1 MIKAKKKKSFEL
13 AFDSYLKPLLRSSF
27 SNLFGRGIEA
37 PSEKPVIFIAN
48 HSSWWDGLIFFY
60 LNKQSWKHDIHMM
73 MHESGLTRYPYF
85 RFLGAFSINRKKPKD
100 IMASLEYTEQLL
112 KDGKSVVLFPQGDE
126 FHQES
131 RPLTF
136 HNGVI
141 YLLERCPDIPIIPIS
156 LYYSFRHERKP
167 EVWIDQKKDFYYRDI
182 PGGKRKEKTAFLETF
197 CTEHLDELKGFVVAE
212 QTDAFQELRK
222 RRKS

>member
-27 SNLFGRGIEA
+27 SNIFGRGIGA
-37 PSEKPVIFIAN
+37 PADQPVIFIAN

-60 LNKQSWKHDIHMM
+60 LNKKFWKHDIHMM

-100 IMASLEYTEQLL
+100 ILSSLSYAEQLL
-112 KDGKSVVLFPQGDE
+112 SAGKSVVLFPQGDE

-136 HNGVI
+136 HNGVV
-141 YLLERCPDIPIIPIS
+141 YLLERCPDIPVIPIS

-167 EVWIDQKKDFYYRDI
+167 EVWINQKEAIFYPAI
-182 PGGKRKEKTAFLETF
+182 PGRSRKEKTAFLETF
-197 CTEHLDELKGFVVAE
+197 CTSQLDELKGFAVAE
-212 QTDAFQELRK
+212 NTEAFQELRK
-222 RRKS
+222 RRRH